1 MWMVP
6 KGLKFEWLL
15 KLLWKTFITPPQ
27 MSREDSNT
35 LDDDNIS
42 QQMAADD
49 FAGAAAPSVVTAQP
63 DGKVA
68 GDGGNDSMAQ
78 ARSNSK
84 PSNV

>member
-49 FAGAAAPSVVTAQP
+49 SEAAGAGGPSAVTVQP
-63 DGKVA
+63 DGK
-68 GDGGNDSMAQ
+68 DGGNDSMAQ